1 MDAAAAR
8 IAQLAVEG
16 CGVVGDVA
24 CASYAHVTV
33 AEVVHLRDR
42 LTALAGQTCD
52 DEAADVACGVAGAL
66 DDLLHGSR
74 AAALRGAA

>member
-16 CGVVGDVA
+16 CGVVGDA
-24 CASYAHVTV
+24 DAAGALPL

-52 DEAADVACGVAGAL
+52 AEAADVACGVAGEL
-66 DDLLHGSR
+66 DDLLRSVDGR
-74 AAALRGAA
+74 ALRGAA